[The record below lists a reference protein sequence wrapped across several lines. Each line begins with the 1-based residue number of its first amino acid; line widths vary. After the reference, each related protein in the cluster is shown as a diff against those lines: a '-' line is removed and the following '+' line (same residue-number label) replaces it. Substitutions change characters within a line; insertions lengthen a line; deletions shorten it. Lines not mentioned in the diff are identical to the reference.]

1 MLLEKRARSRG
12 APAPTGAVL
21 KVQACCVQLQGSP
34 PGSRCSPSWQ
44 QELCGHHAPLMA
56 GLGLVLLEWL
66 SQSCSP
72 HAHEQITTGG
82 KGDLMRCGQRS
93 KRKEL
98 GEDQLQK
105 KIQSIAG
112 SLHNGTWLIFI
123 HITENYLAIFS
134 FTVTRKSTLNW
145 SF

>member
-1 MLLEKRARSRG
+1 MLLEKQARSTG

-21 KVQACCVQLQGSP
+21 KVQACCVQLQVSP
-34 PGSRCSPSWQ
+34 PSSQWSPGWQ

-56 GLGLVLLEWL
+56 GLGLVLLERL
-66 SQSCSP
+66 SQSCSA

-82 KGDLMRCGQRS
+82 KGELMRCGQHS
-93 KRKEL
+93 KRKEM

-112 SLHNGTWLIFI
+112 SLHNGT
-123 HITENYLAIFS
+123 
-134 FTVTRKSTLNW
+134 
-145 SF
+145 